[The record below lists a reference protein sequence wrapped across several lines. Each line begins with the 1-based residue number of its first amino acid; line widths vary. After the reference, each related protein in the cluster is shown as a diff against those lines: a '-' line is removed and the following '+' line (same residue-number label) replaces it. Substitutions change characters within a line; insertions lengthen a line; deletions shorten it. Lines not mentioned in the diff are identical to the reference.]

1 MGHLEGRVAIVT
13 GAARGIGREHA
24 LLLAEEGASVV
35 VNDLAG
41 GDKVASEIR
50 ERGGRAIGQ
59 DGDVAEWEFAH
70 RLVDAAVEAF
80 GGLDVLVNNAGIGG
94 GDLVSEMSE
103 EDWDEQIRVNLKG
116 VFCPTRAAVA
126 FWKGESEAG
135 RPVRASVVSTSSGAG
150 LLGNPGQSHYGA
162 AKAGVAAFTVIAA
175 MELESLGVR
184 LNAIAPAARTAM
196 SGEGG
201 SGVVAEFMRAP
212 DNASEFDAWH
222 PANVSPLVAYLAT
235 GDCPLTGEIFHIR
248 GSVVGHFH
256 GWVIG
261 RAIESE
267 RRWTVGELAE
277 RLPDLVAQA
286 PDRAD
291 AGGVAYAALRDALQK
306 SRLATTGKS

>member
-24 LLLAEEGASVV
+24 LFLAEEGASVV

-116 VFCPTRAAVA
+116 VFCPTRPWSVRRRARACSA
-126 FWKGESEAG
+126 TPGSLTTG
-135 RPVRASVVSTSSGAG
+135 RPR
-150 LLGNPGQSHYGA
+150 
-162 AKAGVAAFTVIAA
+162 
-175 MELESLGVR
+175 
-184 LNAIAPAARTAM
+184 PAWR
-196 SGEGG
+196 
-201 SGVVAEFMRAP
+201 P
-212 DNASEFDAWH
+212 
-222 PANVSPLVAYLAT
+222 SP
-235 GDCPLTGEIFHIR
+235 
-248 GSVVGHFH
+248 
-256 GWVIG
+256 
-261 RAIESE
+261 
-267 RRWTVGELAE
+267 
-277 RLPDLVAQA
+277 
-286 PDRAD
+286 
-291 AGGVAYAALRDALQK
+291 
-306 SRLATTGKS
+306 